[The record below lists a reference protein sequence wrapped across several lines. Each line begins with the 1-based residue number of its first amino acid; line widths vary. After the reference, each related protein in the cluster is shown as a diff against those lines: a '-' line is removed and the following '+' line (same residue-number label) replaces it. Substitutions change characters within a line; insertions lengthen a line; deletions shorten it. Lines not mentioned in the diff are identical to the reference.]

1 MCCFPKVDV
10 NFRFYFLDM
19 LEEEISYLVIFVIFI
34 YLIGWTHIMVYPVK
48 YPTMFIVITMSTGP
62 LAQDQLN
69 FVQTTKFV
77 SFYLELYKNKL
88 ELWVTSLSDTPHLQY
103 YDVQTL
109 EYRYISKL
117 PMKNE
122 QIWSYVKETTT
133 HLQNKL
139 TKNICR

>member
-1 MCCFPKVDV
+1 MDSRSTVVCVWVTRPVWIRTYKPQTFTGSYWQILLQKV
-10 NFRFYFLDM
+10 
-19 LEEEISYLVIFVIFI
+19 
-34 YLIGWTHIMVYPVK
+34 PVVSSR
-48 YPTMFIVITMSTGP
+48 PHHVRMFENI
-62 LAQDQLN
+62 
-69 FVQTTKFV
+69 
-77 SFYLELYKNKL
+77 NKL
-88 ELWVTSLSDTPHLQY
+88 ELWVTSLSDTPRLQY

-122 QIWSYVKETTT
+122 RIWSYVKETTS